1 MKAINQKK
9 GLMIG
14 IPRSMLFYRY
24 GLLWETFFKELGIT
38 TMISPPTTRE
48 TLEIGSSIAV
58 DETCL
63 SAKLFMGHVH
73 ALLGKCDAIF
83 IPRYSSLEHDALFC
97 TRFEGLY
104 DQTRNV
110 FRSEPQRFISCNVDS
125 NGKSPEAA
133 AFETLG
139 KTLGVSARES
149 RAAYAAAYR
158 ADQRQQKQWSREQ
171 EELSRS
177 KRTKILLVG
186 HSYVLSDPYLRK
198 PIQDYLTENGAVC
211 LRADRMD
218 RAKARKACADFS
230 PTCRWVMNE
239 ELIGNAVLWKDKVDG
254 IVLVSAFP
262 CGPDSMTSELLA
274 RRIKDVPLLN
284 LVLDEQS
291 GTAGIETRLES
302 FLDIIAFRGRRG
314 LT

>member
-1 MKAINQKK
+1 MPIK
-9 GLMIG
+9 
-14 IPRSMLFYRY
+14 IPNAL
-24 GLLWETFFKELGIT
+24 
-38 TMISPPTTRE
+38 PARE
-48 TLEIGSSIAV
+48 TLENGSSIAV

-63 SAKLFMGHVH
+63 SAKLFMGHVY
-73 ALLGKCDAIF
+73 ALFGKCDAIF
-83 IPRYSSLEHDALFC
+83 IPRYSSLDHDAVFC

-110 FRSEPQRFISCNVDS
+110 FRSHPQRFITCNIDS
-125 NGKSPEAA
+125 KGKSPEAS

-139 KTLGVSARES
+139 KTLGASARES
-149 RAAYAAAYR
+149 KAAYTAAWK
-158 ADQRQQKQWSREQ
+158 ADQRKQKQWIREQ

-177 KRTKILLVG
+177 SKSKILLVG
-186 HSYVLSDPYLRK
+186 HSYVLSDPYLQK
-198 PIQDYLTENGAVC
+198 PIHDYLTENGAVC

-218 RAKARKACADFS
+218 RVKARKACAEFS

-239 ELIGNAVLWKDKVDG
+239 ELIGSTILWKDKVDG

-274 RRIKDVPLLN
+274 RRIKGVPLLN

-291 GTAGIETRLES
+291 GIAGVETRLES
-302 FLDIIAFRGRRG
+302 FLDIIAFRKGG

>member
-1 MKAINQKK
+1 MERKNA
-9 GLMIG
+9 LTIG
-14 IPRSMLFYRY
+14 IPRAMLYYRC
-24 GLLWETFFKELGIT
+24 GTMWETFFKELSIPT
-38 TMISPPTTRE
+38 VISPPTTRK
-48 TLEIGSSIAV
+48 TLETGSGIAV

-83 IPRYSSLEHDALFC
+83 IPRYSSIDHDAVFC

-110 FRSEPQRFISCNVDS
+110 FRAQPQRFISCNIDS
-125 NGKSPEAA
+125 RERSSEAA
-133 AFETLG
+133 AFESLG
-139 KTLGVSARES
+139 KALGASARES
-149 RAAYAAAYR
+149 RDAYQAACKAHE
-158 ADQRQQKQWSREQ
+158 RQLKQWIREQ

-177 KRTKILLVG
+177 DRIKILLVG
-186 HSYVLSDPYLRK
+186 HSYVLSDPYLQK
-198 PIQDYLTENGAVC
+198 PILDFLSDNGAVC

-230 PTCRWVMNE
+230 PTCRWIMNE
-239 ELIGNAVLWKDKVDG
+239 ELIGSAVLWKDKTDG

-262 CGPDSMTSELLA
+262 CGPDSMTNELLT
-274 RRIKDVPLLN
+274 RRLKGVPLLN

-291 GTAGIETRLES
+291 GMAGVETRLES
-302 FLDIIAFRGRRG
+302 FLDIISFRKGG
-314 LT
+314 KILFSF